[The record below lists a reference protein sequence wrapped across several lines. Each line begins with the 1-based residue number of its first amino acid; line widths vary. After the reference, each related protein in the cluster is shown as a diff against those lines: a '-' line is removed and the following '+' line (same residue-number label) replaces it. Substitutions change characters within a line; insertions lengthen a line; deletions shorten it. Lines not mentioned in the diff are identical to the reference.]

1 MNYGGETKKISNF
14 TDLNAWKYGHQ
25 LVLIIY
31 QVTDKF
37 PDKERYSLIDQMRRA
52 SVSITSN
59 IAEGF
64 SRKSSKEKSQ
74 FYSMSLGSLTELQN
88 QLMIARDVHYLQVG
102 DFEQLMELT
111 IIVSKIVNGLIKGVI
126 TRNS

>member
-1 MNYGGETKKISNF
+1 MDSTDNKITNF

-25 LVLIIY
+25 LVLNIY
-31 QVTDKF
+31 KVTDKF

-52 SVSITSN
+52 AVSITSN

-74 FYSMSLGSLTELQN
+74 FYSMSLGSLTEVQN
-88 QLMIARDVHYLQVG
+88 QLMVARDVHYLKLDDYQAIYDLSV
-102 DFEQLMELT
+102 
-111 IIVSKIVNGLIKGVI
+111 IVSKIVNGLIKGVI
-126 TRNS
+126 NRNS

>member
-1 MNYGGETKKISNF
+1 MNYGKNDKITNF

-25 LVLIIY
+25 LVLNIY
-31 QVTDKF
+31 KITDKF
-37 PDKERYSLIDQMRRA
+37 PDKERFSLIDQMRRA
-52 SVSITSN
+52 VVSITSN

-88 QLMIARDVHYLQVG
+88 QLMVARDVRYLRLDDYQVAH
-102 DFEQLMELT
+102 DLSVV
-111 IIVSKIVNGLIKGVI
+111 VSKIINGLIKGVI
-126 TRNS
+126 NRNS